1 VITLQNVSLSYGGAP
16 VISGI
21 DATFA
26 EKGFTCLIGKNGS
39 GKSTLLR
46 AAAGMIPYAGTIT
59 LGGKELRGL
68 PRKERARHIAYL
80 PQTRL
85 VAAMDVETLI
95 AHGRYPH
102 LGFSKTLT
110 AKDRELV
117 KAAAEAAGVKDLLRR
132 DLPTLSG
139 GERQRAYIAMM
150 LAQNADMMLLD
161 EPTAHLDIEYQIEIM
176 ELLNRLRRTGKT
188 VVMAAHDLPQAFHYA
203 TGILLLGK
211 ATAFGTPESLCDS
224 PRIETEM
231 GVRIIKDSAGGL
243 YRYKLEKPSKAE
255 S

>member
-16 VISGI
+16 VISGV
-21 DATFA
+21 DASFA

-46 AAAGMIPYAGTIT
+46 AAAGMIPYAGSIL
-59 LGGKELRGL
+59 LGSEEVCDL
-68 PRKERARHIAYL
+68 PRKERARRIAYL
-80 PQTRL
+80 PQTRP
-85 VAAMDVETLI
+85 VAAMDVEALI

-102 LGFSKTLT
+102 LGLSKTLT

-117 KAAAEAAGVKDLLRR
+117 TAAAEAAGVNDLLGRG
-132 DLPTLSG
+132 LSTLSG

-150 LAQNADMMLLD
+150 LAQDADVLLLD
-161 EPTAHLDIEYQIEIM
+161 EPTAHLDIEYQLEIM
-176 ELLNRLRRTGKT
+176 ELLNRLRQTGKT

-211 ATAFGTPESLCDS
+211 TAAFGTPESLCGNS
-224 PRIETEM
+224 AIETAM
-231 GVRIIKDSAGGL
+231 GVKINKDDSGGL
-243 YRYKLEKPSKAE
+243 YHYKLVKPAGLS
-255 S
+255 